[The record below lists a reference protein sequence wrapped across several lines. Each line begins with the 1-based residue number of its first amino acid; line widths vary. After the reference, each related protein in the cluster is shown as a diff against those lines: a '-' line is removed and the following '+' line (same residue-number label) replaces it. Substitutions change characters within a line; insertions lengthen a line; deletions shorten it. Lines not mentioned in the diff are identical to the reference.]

1 MLTTIYMVRHA
12 ESPYTAGEERT
23 RGLSAEGE
31 LKSRQVTE
39 LLQEEGIDV
48 IVSSPYARAVR
59 TVEGLARKLNLPIKT
74 YEDLRERQFAGDS
87 YIIRDEQFM
96 TQVQDM
102 FSDPEYAL
110 PGGESSRACQQ
121 RAVPI
126 LIELL
131 EQYKGKKIA
140 IGTHGNVMTL
150 MMSYFDPGYDWDF
163 FIETKKPDI
172 YKLEF
177 QGTKLAQVTRLW
189 KDE

>member
-87 YIIRDEQFM
+87 YIIRD
-96 TQVQDM
+96 
-102 FSDPEYAL
+102 
-110 PGGESSRACQQ
+110 
-121 RAVPI
+121 
-126 LIELL
+126 
-131 EQYKGKKIA
+131 
-140 IGTHGNVMTL
+140 
-150 MMSYFDPGYDWDF
+150 
-163 FIETKKPDI
+163 
-172 YKLEF
+172 
-177 QGTKLAQVTRLW
+177 
-189 KDE
+189 